1 MCAQFN
7 PFTLFLPGQPTPT
20 GPGKR
25 VKFVKGLIPRT
36 RSEKEWDFGLRNKYR
51 QGSMGA
57 GKYFGA
63 PCRNDVR
70 VVVVFVA
77 IVLSH

>member
-25 VKFVKGLIPRT
+25 VKFVKGLIPAHAQK
-36 RSEKEWDFGLRNKYR
+36 RSGISAWET
-51 QGSMGA
+51 SI
-57 GKYFGA
+57 GKGVWERA
-63 PCRNDVR
+63 SILVHR
-70 VVVVFVA
+70 VEMMYE
-77 IVLSH
+77 